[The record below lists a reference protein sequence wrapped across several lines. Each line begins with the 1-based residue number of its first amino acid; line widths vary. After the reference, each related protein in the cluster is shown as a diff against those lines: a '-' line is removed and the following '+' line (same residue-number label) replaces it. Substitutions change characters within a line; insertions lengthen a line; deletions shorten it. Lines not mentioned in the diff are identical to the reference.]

1 MTHKKN
7 LCHSYIKWDCLEF
20 TDKMDLTIQNENIQE
35 RKTASR
41 NFLNYFLNIVCLTRN
56 ACKTNR

>member
-1 MTHKKN
+1 MTRKKN

-20 TDKMDLTIQNENIQE
+20 TDKMDLTIQNENIQQ
-35 RKTASR
+35 RKTAS
-41 NFLNYFLNIVCLTRN
+41 VSKGTT

>member
-1 MTHKKN
+1 MTRKKN

-20 TDKMDLTIQNENIQE
+20 TDKMDLTIQNENIQQ

-41 NFLNYFLNIVCLTRN
+41 IFELFFKHSLSHKERL
-56 ACKTNR
+56 